1 MKQLAEIVV
10 ELTQTTSQISFKP
23 LPEDDPKVRQPD
35 ITRARAMLQ
44 WEPKVDVREGISR
57 TIEYF
62 HGSTGARTQRGGA
75 EMTRPT
81 AVVGAAIVVAV
92 LTVASACRPGFQ
104 PRGFASSG
112 ALFTASLREY
122 NLKRYDN
129 AVTGFERLTLDL
141 SARDSLLPLSHW
153 YLAHAH
159 ELKNE
164 HLLAAS
170 SYTRLAESFPDD
182 SLAPAALLLAGRSY
196 SELWRRPDLD
206 PTYGDLA
213 QIQFR
218 QLASLY
224 PDSPLRKQADS
235 SSADID
241 ERKASKDYGI
251 GMHYVRRKGYESSL
265 IYFKDV
271 VKDYPATKMAR
282 EALIEMVVVYRRP
295 SSLVPAGSCR
305 DLSYVADGVLQL
317 TRGPRQS
324 ALVPALLPG
333 RKRRRRSQ
341 RKNRHRPR
349 SPRPDQ
355 DRAPVI
361 RVVFI
366 RCASESLAGPSI
378 RPTSAICWLPVTRM
392 RRCRWTGSCSSQRP
406 ASR

>member
-1 MKQLAEIVV
+1 
-10 ELTQTTSQISFKP
+10 
-23 LPEDDPKVRQPD
+23 
-35 ITRARAMLQ
+35 
-44 WEPKVDVREGISR
+44 
-57 TIEYF
+57 
-62 HGSTGARTQRGGA
+62 
-75 EMTRPT
+75 MTRPT

-224 PDSPLRKQADS
+224 PDSPLRKQSDS

-295 SSLVPAGSCR
+295 ELKYLPEAAETCLTLRTAYPVDARTEALCPGPGASPGPEKATAQPAKK
-305 DLSYVADGVLQL
+305 
-317 TRGPRQS
+317 
-324 ALVPALLPG
+324 PA
-333 RKRRRRSQ
+333 
-341 RKNRHRPR
+341 
-349 SPRPDQ
+349 
-355 DRAPVI
+355 
-361 RVVFI
+361 
-366 RCASESLAGPSI
+366 
-378 RPTSAICWLPVTRM
+378 
-392 RRCRWTGSCSSQRP
+392 P
-406 ASR
+406 AKKPEA